1 LTTAAEE
8 VGADNFFGHQLE
20 FKDDEEPEN
29 DTEREIEE
37 SPNEKS
43 KSWSSWTKFRVNAA
57 KMCEILIGRPLAP
70 FEKEVFLF
78 PRACR
83 VCRLAKNMGMKEC
96 EFCAGVAYCSEQ
108 CMEENIEKHKEAFCT
123 ELKYAMV
130 CDNYESTISIAAPGI
145 PEKVDNVFK
154 PFEDMKKHLR
164 FNPSIKISAD
174 VDPAEM
180 EFRFLSDRLSG
191 PLTILY
197 GANKYGLSQ
206 GKRIENVTE
215 LTVHIVGSNV
225 IEMLGI
231 IKWEYIVHRLPKL
244 KTLHLVF
251 IGLELDM
258 EETDGESPD
267 IRSCYHC
274 CEKGRTTKYD
284 IRRMSYENYSTK
296 CPDYVQPDIVCAF
309 NCGFHEFA
317 NSPDKETWK
326 PALPWLTRHTGVP
339 LIFTSYTQTEALRDY
354 ELIRK
359 SSEHDLMIDA
369 CQVRNP
375 FRSYRPVRDFE
386 FDNDCDVFYSNQYLS
401 IVRQMH
407 H

>member
-1 LTTAAEE
+1 
-8 VGADNFFGHQLE
+8 
-20 FKDDEEPEN
+20 
-29 DTEREIEE
+29 
-37 SPNEKS
+37 
-43 KSWSSWTKFRVNAA
+43 
-57 KMCEILIGRPLAP
+57 MCEILIGRPLAP

-251 IGLELDM
+251 IGEQILLKVEV
-258 EETDGESPD
+258 S
-267 IRSCYHC
+267 
-274 CEKGRTTKYD
+274 
-284 IRRMSYENYSTK
+284 
-296 CPDYVQPDIVCAF
+296 
-309 NCGFHEFA
+309 
-317 NSPDKETWK
+317 
-326 PALPWLTRHTGVP
+326 
-339 LIFTSYTQTEALRDY
+339 
-354 ELIRK
+354 K
-359 SSEHDLMIDA
+359 SKS
-369 CQVRNP
+369 
-375 FRSYRPVRDFE
+375 FKF
-386 FDNDCDVFYSNQYLS
+386 
-401 IVRQMH
+401 
-407 H
+407 